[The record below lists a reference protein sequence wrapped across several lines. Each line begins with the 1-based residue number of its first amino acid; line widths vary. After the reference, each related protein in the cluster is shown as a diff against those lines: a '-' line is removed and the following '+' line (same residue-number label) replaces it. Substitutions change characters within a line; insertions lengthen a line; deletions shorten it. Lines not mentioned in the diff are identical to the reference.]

1 MNSVFVNN
9 KLEWEG
15 DGFVK
20 KRFFGLKI
28 IAGGDEYILY
38 CIVFILLYLYL
49 DIKFLR
55 KLAGFQTFLG

>member
-20 KRFFGLKI
+20 RFFGFKI

-38 CIVFILLYLYL
+38 CIVFISCF
-49 DIKFLR
+49 ICIWI
-55 KLAGFQTFLG
+55 